1 MTNTWSLPQKE
12 SFCLS
17 QFESNSNLAIP
28 HKVAQELSSTLLNDK
43 KIGIACS
50 GGADSVF
57 LTLLLFFQYSDL
69 RKNLHLL
76 HFNHLLRGKESELDE
91 KFVKDSLPNFIPI
104 FKLWYSLI
112 KRMRLVFVHKNESLK
127 IKKFTQ
133 ANLSEKLS
141 ELK

>member
-1 MTNTWSLPQKE
+1 MVIASKR
-12 SFCLS
+12 SICLS

-28 HKVAQELSSTLLNDK
+28 HKVAQEISSTLLNDK

-91 KFVKDSLPNFIPI
+91 KFVKIWRIILNLPCHCGKDSASQ
-104 FKLWYSLI
+104 K
-112 KRMRLVFVHKNESLK
+112 KR
-127 IKKFTQ
+127 
-133 ANLSEKLS
+133 
-141 ELK
+141 